1 MSDKLVESVVEKAMG
16 MQEVAIEA
24 AKQRIMEEL
33 TPKLNKL
40 FSETVEK
47 ESKKV
52 LEQADKDM
60 PVDPSKGAGEGGEAE
75 IDLDDL
81 AKELEQGEEGGGED
95 TEDSETEGEE
105 TESIEDKVAKLET
118 EVEEVKDDVAE
129 LKGEES
135 AEEGGTEE
143 APVEGEEGAEEV
155 PEGEEE
161 LGECVNINV
170 DGDEEI
176 NINKGA
182 DGGSS
187 EPMDFAPLPAD
198 ADDVGEEDEDEEDE
212 MDEVKESRKAR
223 VAKAIKEMRI
233 KKLRERIAAR
243 KAMKEQADVE
253 KDTDVFI
260 DIVDD
265 THMDEEEAPEQEDWE
280 KTRPAFQEARR
291 RNVVLKRRL
300 DLAEHRLASERAQ
313 MLKARRI
320 MSETALLNKK
330 LTLVSKIFAEFNLSK
345 KGKVNV
351 LNEFDK
357 AETIRESIGV
367 YNRISKVLTAKAA
380 PKTEPKKTVKEAKE
394 TPKVEAKVEPKKE
407 EPKPLTEDK
416 PKAGDPLTEAA
427 KPVGTIP
434 SDRILD
440 GDRLQKLAGITKK

>member
-1 MSDKLVESVVEKAMG
+1 MSDKLVDSVVEKAMG

-60 PVDPSKGAGEGGEAE
+60 PVDPNKGAGEGGEAE

-95 TEDSETEGEE
+95 TEDSETEGDE

-118 EVEEVKDDVAE
+118 DVEEVKGDVAE

-135 AEEGGTEE
+135 AEGGTEE
-143 APVEGEEGAEEV
+143 APVEGESEEEV
-155 PEGEEE
+155 PAEGEEE

-233 KKLRERIAAR
+233 KKIRERIATR
-243 KAMKEQADVE
+243 RAMKEQADVE

-291 RNVVLKRRL
+291 RNVMLKRRL
-300 DLAEHRLASERAQ
+300 DLTEHRLASERAQ

-367 YNRISKVLTAKAA
+367 YNRISKVLAAKV
-380 PKTEPKKTVKEAKE
+380 EPKKTVKEAKE
-394 TPKVEAKVEPKKE
+394 TPKVEPKKAT
-407 EPKPLTEDK
+407 KPLTEDK

-427 KPVGTIP
+427 RPVGTLP

-440 GDRLQKLAGITKK
+440 GDRLQRLAGITKK